1 MIYLSVKH
9 TNDEDEDLFS
19 FSSIEKAVKYIEEEN
34 LVEWFMSDTIVFY
47 MEDDYTYIN

>member
-19 FSSIEKAVKYIEEEN
+19 FSSIERAVEYIKKED
-34 LVEWFMSDTIVFY
+34 LYEWFMSDTVVFY
-47 MEDDYTYIN
+47 MENDYTYIS